1 MAILQNGSEESI
13 YVYAIHSREGDQGRD
28 EDIIETDFGLLQ
40 NMPPKS
46 PLLLTHVTAEM
57 EQCIKAITVSG
68 KANDKKE
75 LEPTREEIHD
85 EECIQAEDRANDIL
99 PVMDINIKDNPRP
112 LDTSDHIDSALKDI
126 MSAADFQFED
136 DSISLTSS
144 DISIENH
151 SSNMKKL
158 VTLSQRSNGRDKNK
172 LGAVISYLELERVNN
187 LSIKLS
193 QESGKNLGTWL
204 IVAVKVIMQEAEK
217 MSNEELMAEIER
229 KHREEIEIQYE
240 DGLDTECGKPGYLV
254 KIQFDN
260 YRVKNLGKSFCWRN
274 IPMLAV
280 ITGKNG
286 SGKTAILEAIL
297 QGSKSKN
304 FDITDLDTSL
314 LASTQSMLTEFNHL
328 NGIISMISR
337 RRIRSNKSSVRPTLS
352 YRRNV
357 SQICYLSSNSE
368 EKSFA
373 PNSIHDQKGD
383 NKNPTI
389 KAVTRVSDD
398 FEQNFNK
405 TLEDITKRHILGE
418 RYQMECSNHE
428 ELYRKIIDKVCDA
441 TMKLGLTNT
450 AEIESK
456 LQEKLAQYLREEIG
470 QLIKTYGSWKD
481 YIRYFLQMDNTLYDV
496 NGHLHKNRFKYDIN
510 IIENE
515 ELICQKRVPFS
526 IPVFQVQLSP
536 AERLELL
543 SLLWLFGSKNL
554 AKTNVSG
561 IILLDEPD
569 AHLHPSLVK
578 DIIETIK
585 SKLISKLGIQVIMTT
600 HSPTTVSLAPEGSV
614 YILSED
620 NITKE
625 AKIEKAATTDDR
637 IFYQMI
643 QDKLTSERLIAND
656 YPLLFMSASRQ
667 KKRQDPSDKSGSKM
681 IENSC
686 RALVEN
692 IVKCCVNEEDED
704 QSLREFVFGLVD
716 NDNQEDPQL
725 YNIQCLRRYSI
736 ENYLYDPIYI
746 YYYLRDRKKGEEIQ
760 KEINHNLSATKHPD
774 CLSGFFGKGDTADL
788 AKVLQEIINVI
799 TKKLVDAIEEFIKI
813 QKKFKE
819 CLENLVLLHEDLENE
834 TGVSNKEL
842 IMKDFEETCKV
853 VCNKGKL
860 VEYAK
865 KIRESTKCNDVLK
878 ELIVYARK
886 IVKSIDKLRSNRN
899 DLFKKREDS
908 HDVYEL
914 IKSTE
919 NVSFGNGI
927 TSTLSYP
934 KVILKMRG
942 HDLVTFY
949 TAIYPS
955 LPKLNS
961 EMIAFLRRC
970 SRILIPEDLI
980 PIFKSLQIPDIE
992 LQRQCTTRASRE
1004 DAERSDTQL
1013 MKKVDRQKTQLR
1025 ELQKKLDK
1033 IKKQNQALND
1043 CLNQVEEK
1051 LNSGESQEVH
1061 TDVLHYIVNKRKK
1074 LIDEGQE
1081 SNGSGDETNGHDRIV
1096 NDFST

>member
-57 EQCIKAITVSG
+57 EQCIKAIT
-68 KANDKKE
+68 
-75 LEPTREEIHD
+75 
-85 EECIQAEDRANDIL
+85 
-99 PVMDINIKDNPRP
+99 
-112 LDTSDHIDSALKDI
+112 
-126 MSAADFQFED
+126 
-136 DSISLTSS
+136 
-144 DISIENH
+144 
-151 SSNMKKL
+151 
-158 VTLSQRSNGRDKNK
+158 GRDKNK

-405 TLEDITKRHILGE
+405 TLEDITKRRILGE

-496 NGHLHKNRFKYDIN
+496 NRHLHKNRFKYDIN

-625 AKIEKAATTDDR
+625 AKIEKAAKFVHVNLPFRIVFVEATDDR